1 MLSCWWLC
9 CNDGRKT
16 GCCSAAAPALVL
28 VDALET
34 APVEPLSLASAPSE
48 IHGEP
53 PRCAAGHKRLI
64 VLHPSFTAVASCG
77 CRRPRVGDVDASSC
91 SHCRPTVV
99 PEQRQRHTPR
109 PATGQ
114 PARVHLQHCHRWH
127 FPASEPLHPGRPRH
141 QAPVVGRPAREE
153 KQVGAR
159 RASSC
164 CHAPPLRSSPLPLPW
179 QRSRA
184 VSVDGGER
192 PGTTH
197 SHSYN
202 ATGKK
207 GRRGC
212 VRGGTSRPR
221 PAPSGRFFRVTL
233 RVRQWDSTP
242 LVGGRCTGF

>member
-1 MLSCWWLC
+1 MCCQRWW
-9 CNDGRKT
+9 
-16 GCCSAAAPALVL
+16 
-28 VDALET
+28 
-34 APVEPLSLASAPSE
+34 
-48 IHGEP
+48 
-53 PRCAAGHKRLI
+53 
-64 VLHPSFTAVASCG
+64 
-77 CRRPRVGDVDASSC
+77 
-91 SHCRPTVV
+91 HCRPTVV
-99 PEQRQRHTPR
+99 PEQRRRHPPR

-114 PARVHLQHCHRWH
+114 PARAHLQHCHRWH

-141 QAPVVGRPAREE
+141 QAPVQGRPAPAE
-153 KQVGAR
+153 KRAGVR

-164 CHAPPLRSSPLPLPW
+164 CHALHCGPHPSLCRGSAPGRGVSG
-179 QRSRA
+179 RRA
-184 VSVDGGER
+184 R

-221 PAPSGRFFRVTL
+221 PAPSGRFFRVAL

-242 LVGGRCTGF
+242 LVGGRYIGL